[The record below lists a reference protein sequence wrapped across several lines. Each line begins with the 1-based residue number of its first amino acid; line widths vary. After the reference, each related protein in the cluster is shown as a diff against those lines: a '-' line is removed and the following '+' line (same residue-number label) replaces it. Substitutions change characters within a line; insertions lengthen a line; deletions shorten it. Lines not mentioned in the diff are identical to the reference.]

1 LQFTKVLWNMEPN
14 MPTFP
19 FEVSREEILKDP
31 ESYIDAVF
39 SCLESEFLVM
49 PKGAGFVEYPV
60 FERGYEALKA
70 ATTDFTQLNPEKV
83 FRVTV
88 SEPISI
94 VVLRSMLGFTPP
106 EWGHVTAQR
115 TGVAVTQGFV
125 RSLDRKVRMTPEV
138 KLNTNG
144 VTKDRLKA
152 MVQTACDLLSSGVP
166 EVDEDQL
173 HRLDKADTRQG
184 VDSIKNLGA

>member
-1 LQFTKVLWNMEPN
+1 

-19 FEVSREEILKDP
+19 FEVSLEEILRDP
-31 ESYIDAVF
+31 ESYVDAVF

-70 ATTDFTQLNPEKV
+70 ATEGFTRLDPEQV
-83 FRVTV
+83 FQVTV

-106 EWGHVTAQR
+106 EWGYVTTQR
-115 TGVAVTQGFV
+115 TGISITQGFV
-125 RSLDRKVRMTPEV
+125 RSLDRKVRMNPETE
-138 KLNTNG
+138 LNTNG
-144 VTKDRLKA
+144 VTKKRLKA
-152 MVQTACDLLSSGVP
+152 MVKTRMPAIGDRYSRSG
-166 EVDEDQL
+166 
-173 HRLDKADTRQG
+173 
-184 VDSIKNLGA
+184 